1 MSAPERRDPQDAVFA
16 PEELL
21 RALPTPCYVYDE
33 AQLRTRAARLRSA
46 FSWSAGF
53 RAWFPVRA
61 LPNPTVLR
69 ILREEGQSALC
80 VTAGEYR
87 LALASGFSDCSHFIQ
102 LFKARYGLTPLQY
115 QKSQQKTN
123 L

>member
-46 FSWSAGF
+46 FSS
-53 RAWFPVRA
+53 VSYTHLT
-61 LPNPTVLR
+61 LPT
-69 ILREEGQSALC
+69 
-80 VTAGEYR
+80 T
-87 LALASGFSDCSHFIQ
+87 
-102 LFKARYGLTPLQY
+102 
-115 QKSQQKTN
+115 
-123 L
+123 

>member
-69 ILREEGQSALC
+69 ILREERA
-80 VTAGEYR
+80 
-87 LALASGFSDCSHFIQ
+87 
-102 LFKARYGLTPLQY
+102 KARVSDASDLLAMQRDLKKKKGYGG
-115 QKSQQKTN
+115 S
-123 L
+123 

>member
-69 ILREEGQSALC
+69 ILRE
-80 VTAGEYR
+80 AGTMNAAICDEIP
-87 LALASGFSDCSHFIQ
+87 AD
-102 LFKARYGLTPLQY
+102 LTPVRTY
-115 QKSQQKTN
+115 AVTGVRRSSTHPTACPTSWKR
-123 L
+123 

>member
-53 RAWFPVRA
+53 RAWFPVRFA
-61 LPNPTVLR
+61 CHN
-69 ILREEGQSALC
+69 C
-80 VTAGEYR
+80 
-87 LALASGFSDCSHFIQ
+87 DCSFGIVSR
-102 LFKARYGLTPLQY
+102 K
-115 QKSQQKTN
+115 
-123 L
+123 